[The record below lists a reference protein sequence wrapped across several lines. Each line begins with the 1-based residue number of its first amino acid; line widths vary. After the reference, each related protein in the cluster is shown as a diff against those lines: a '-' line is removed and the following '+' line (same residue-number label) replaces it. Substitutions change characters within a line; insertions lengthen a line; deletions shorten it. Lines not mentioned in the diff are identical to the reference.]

1 MALNDE
7 KTKHIHQEK
16 VSDVVKLPQGV
27 HETRH
32 QPATL
37 VKYTSG
43 KHQFLNEQDY
53 QRHKSLIEWYRREE
67 SLEGN

>member
-1 MALNDE
+1 MALKDE
-7 KTKHIHQEK
+7 TKHIHQEK

-27 HETRH
+27 HETQH

>member
-1 MALNDE
+1 M

-27 HETRH
+27 HETQH

>member
-7 KTKHIHQEK
+7 TKHIHQEK
-16 VSDVVKLPQGV
+16 VSDVEKLPQGV
-27 HETRH
+27 HETQH

-37 VKYTSG
+37 VKYASG
-43 KHQFLNEQDY
+43 KHQFLSEQDY
-53 QRHKSLIEWYRREE
+53 QRHKNLIEWYSREE

>member
-7 KTKHIHQEK
+7 TKHIHQEK

-27 HETRH
+27 HETQH

-37 VKYTSG
+37 VK
-43 KHQFLNEQDY
+43 
-53 QRHKSLIEWYRREE
+53 
-67 SLEGN
+67 